1 MDKPNFNRKFLVI
14 PIPEED
20 EFILSFLNRIKIAN
34 AYPSLNSVI
43 KTIFDKKINIINI
56 VKGNFDKSVF
66 YKFTDLAEDDIN
78 KLCIT
83 NKNNF
88 YIVSC
93 LLICPYCIKQNCYVS
108 LTGYKRNAICPTH
121 SIPYISRCPHC
132 NKLLDWNAEKIE
144 ICKFCKISVYSNISD
159 YIVEYDE
166 K

>member
-43 KTIFDKKINIINI
+43 RTIFEKKISTINI

-66 YKFTDLAEDDIN
+66 YKFTDLVEDEIN
-78 KLCIT
+78 KLCLT
-83 NKNNF
+83 DQNNF

-93 LLICPYCIKQNCYVS
+93 LWLCC
-108 LTGYKRNAICPTH
+108 T
-121 SIPYISRCPHC
+121 
-132 NKLLDWNAEKIE
+132 KI
-144 ICKFCKISVYSNISD
+144 
-159 YIVEYDE
+159 
-166 K
+166 